1 MKKIILNTGI
11 VVIDGNE
18 YTVEEIKT
26 ALVEQYKFHQ
36 LSDFLRNTLNSG
48 EVVE

>member
-18 YTVEEIKT
+18 YTVDEIKT
-26 ALVEQYKFHQ
+26 ALVEQEKFNR
-36 LSDFLRNTLNSG
+36 LSDFLRNTLPNG
-48 EVVE
+48 EVIE